1 MVETNFNKG
10 VDTME
15 KTNNPVCECCG
26 LKVDVRQRIVHKYKR
41 CNHCGHS
48 LQTEKEKFVTKL
60 LRYLRKLGGR

>member
-1 MVETNFNKG
+1 
-10 VDTME
+10 ME

-48 LQTEKEKFVTKL
+48 LQTEKEKFITKL
-60 LRYLRKLGGR
+60 LRYLSKLGGR